1 MLLAL
6 CVLGVKRV
14 NKVGDI
20 NYRIQVTIRRQSEPV
35 FTSQEYKTENHDD
48 LHDLLASL
56 AEFVTVEVIDDEG
69 RYDN

>member
-1 MLLAL
+1 M
-6 CVLGVKRV
+6 
-14 NKVGDI
+14 GDI
-20 NYRIQVTIRRQSEPV
+20 RYRIHLTIRRQGESV

-56 AEFVTVEVIDDEG
+56 AEFVTIEVIDDEG